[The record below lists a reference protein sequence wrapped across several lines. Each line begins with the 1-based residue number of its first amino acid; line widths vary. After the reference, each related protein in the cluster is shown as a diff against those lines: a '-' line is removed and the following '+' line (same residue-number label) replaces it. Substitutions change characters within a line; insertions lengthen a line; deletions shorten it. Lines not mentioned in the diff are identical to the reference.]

1 MVMSKKIKKEIFRC
15 TEEDSELL
23 ERYKDLGYKNKS
35 DFIRKAI
42 KNEIASY
49 NRKRNKQAQ
58 KER

>member
-15 TEEDSELL
+15 TEEDSERL
-23 ERYKDLGYKNKS
+23 EKYKDLGYKNKS

-49 NRKRNKQAQ
+49 NRKRNKQV
-58 KER
+58 

>member
-1 MVMSKKIKKEIFRC
+1 MVMSKKIKREVFRC

-49 NRKRNKQAQ
+49 NRKRNKPA
-58 KER
+58 